1 MWPKSILIMENKIQT
16 TENDIKVSEPII
28 VSTPTIGESKF
39 GRVSIWPNGKAQIE
53 IRDSRVEN
61 IDDLVELSRLFT
73 VTLTAAN
80 K

>member
-1 MWPKSILIMENKIQT
+1 MENQIQQ

-39 GRVSIWPNGKAQIE
+39 GRVSIWPDGKVQVE
-53 IRDSRVEN
+53 IRDSRIEN
-61 IDDLVELSRLFT
+61 IDHLIELSKLFS

-80 K
+80 KAL

>member
-1 MWPKSILIMENKIQT
+1 MENQIQT

-39 GRVSIWPNGKAQIE
+39 GRVAIWPDGKAQLNTNDFE
-53 IRDSRVEN
+53 VKTV
-61 IDDLVELSRLFT
+61 DDIVELTTLL
-73 VTLTAAN
+73 TLTMKAAN